1 LAAAGKEVSRM
12 SSPRF
17 FYLVPK
23 GGCDRLPGE
32 SRLRHLW
39 RSFRES
45 RNRSQKPLGGVFIIY
60 QHCEMLNRLGYSARP
75 VHVDGPFTVDWFKH
89 GFMPLD
95 EAAAQAEIG
104 ENDIVICPEI
114 IPAFA
119 APYRARRKVVFVQ
132 GWSLIDLALRGG
144 RRYEDFG
151 FTAAL
156 ACSEYTRRYF
166 GERSGLPCARV
177 RNGIDLAVYGPPAAP
192 PPANRVMFL
201 ARRNAEDG
209 HAAIAMLPPEW
220 RQAIDLVVVGGP
232 VSRLEMARL
241 YREAD
246 IFLALGYPEGFAM
259 PPLEAMASGC
269 AVAGF
274 TGRGAD
280 EFMVDGET
288 ALVAPDGDAA
298 ALSRQLV
305 RLLADPALKERI
317 RAAGQAKAR
326 EYSLA
331 GMEAE
336 LAVWAAALAGTP
348 GGGA

>member
-1 LAAAGKEVSRM
+1 M
-12 SSPRF
+12 SAPRF

-32 SRLRHLW
+32 SRLHHLW

-60 QHCEMLNRLGYSARP
+60 QHCLMLRRLGFSASP
-75 VHVDGPFTVDWFKH
+75 VHVDGDFSVDWFEH
-89 GFMPLD
+89 GLTPLS
-95 EAAAQAEIG
+95 ERAAQAEIG
-104 ENDIVICPEI
+104 PDDIVICPEI

-119 APYRARRKVVFVQ
+119 LPYRARRKVVFVQ

-144 RRYEDFG
+144 RRYEEFG
-151 FTAAL
+151 FTSAL
-156 ACSEYTRRYF
+156 ACSEYARRYL
-166 GERSGLPCARV
+166 GERSQLPCAKV
-177 RNGIDLAVYGPPAAP
+177 TNGIDLAVYAPAATP

-201 ARRNAEDG
+201 ARRNAADG
-209 HAAIAMLPPEW
+209 YAAIDRLPPEL
-220 RQAIDLVVVGGP
+220 RQAMELNVVTGP

-241 YREAD
+241 YRESD
-246 IFLALGYPEGFAM
+246 IFVALGYPEGFAM

-280 EFMVDGET
+280 EFMIDGQT
-288 ALVAPDGDAA
+288 ALVAPDGDVEV
-298 ALSRQLV
+298 LSRQLA
-305 RLLADPALKERI
+305 RLLAEPELKERI
-317 RAAGQAKAR
+317 RGAGLAKAR

-331 GMEAE
+331 RLEAE
-336 LAVWAAALAGTP
+336 LAAWAASMAATP
-348 GGGA
+348 GGGL